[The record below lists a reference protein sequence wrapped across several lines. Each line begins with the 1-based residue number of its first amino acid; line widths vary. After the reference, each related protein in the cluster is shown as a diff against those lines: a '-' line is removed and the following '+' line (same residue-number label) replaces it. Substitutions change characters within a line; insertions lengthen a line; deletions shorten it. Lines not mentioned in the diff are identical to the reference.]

1 MKQLIF
7 AILVITV
14 FNANIFAQDSNEDL
28 RERFSIGIKAGGN
41 LSNVYDEQGDNFVAD
56 PKLGFVGGVFLNMPL
71 GALIGIQPALL
82 YSQKG
87 FKGDGSFLGTKYSF
101 TRTSTFLDV
110 PILLAIKPT
119 NFITILGGPQYSYLL
134 KQKDEFNGPGVSVDQ
149 EDEFK
154 NDDIKKNIFGLTG
167 GVDINVN
174 NIVIGA
180 RAAWDVSKNGE
191 PGSNTPRYKNVLYQA
206 TIGLRF

>member
-1 MKQLIF
+1 MKQFIF

-87 FKGDGSFLGTKYSF
+87 FKGDRK
-101 TRTSTFLDV
+101 
-110 PILLAIKPT
+110 
-119 NFITILGGPQYSYLL
+119 
-134 KQKDEFNGPGVSVDQ
+134 SV
-149 EDEFK
+149 
-154 NDDIKKNIFGLTG
+154 
-167 GVDINVN
+167 V
-174 NIVIGA
+174 
-180 RAAWDVSKNGE
+180 
-191 PGSNTPRYKNVLYQA
+191 
-206 TIGLRF
+206 

>member
-1 MKQLIF
+1 MKQFIF

-134 KQKDEFNGPGVSVDQ
+134 KQKD
-149 EDEFK
+149 
-154 NDDIKKNIFGLTG
+154 
-167 GVDINVN
+167 
-174 NIVIGA
+174 
-180 RAAWDVSKNGE
+180 
-191 PGSNTPRYKNVLYQA
+191 
-206 TIGLRF
+206 